1 MDIYPAAAELLRDV
15 PVEQPVIGVR
25 PHAAARAA
33 RWFGDHFP
41 GETLYAVKAN
51 DTPLILKTLFEAG
64 ITHFDVASMPEVR
77 KIAELPGA
85 VMHIMHPVK
94 SRRFIAE
101 AYHDFGVRTFALDS
115 EAELAKIEAATGSA
129 KDLTLVVRVA
139 CPSTYS
145 EISLEGKFGAPW
157 SEAPGLIRRAR
168 QQAETLG
175 ISFHAGSQMMCAS
188 GYGQVLRTVS
198 QQIVRAA
205 TLVDIVDVGG
215 GFPARYPGME
225 PPPLESYMDEIR
237 GAFDRMAVGY
247 TCQLWCEPGRAL
259 VAESESV
266 IVKVD
271 ARRGDT
277 LYIND
282 GAFGTLYDAAHCKWV
297 FPARAYS
304 AKGEALSERD
314 MKPFGL
320 YGPTCDSADY
330 LPGPFLLPEAAA
342 EGCYIEIGNIGAY
355 GRVMAGHFNG
365 YGYYGEVLL
374 EDEPMLSMYAGEAA
388 EAAQAFSA
396 AR

>member
-1 MDIYPAAAELLRDV
+1 MDIYPTPAELLRDV
-15 PVEQPVIGVR
+15 PVEQPIIGVR
-25 PHAAARAA
+25 QHAATRAA

-51 DTPLILKTLFEAG
+51 DSPVILRALFDAG
-64 ITHFDVASMPEVR
+64 IRHFDVASPPEVHA
-77 KIAELPGA
+77 IAALPGA
-85 VMHIMHPVK
+85 VMHVMHPVK
-94 SRRFIAE
+94 PRRFIAE

-115 EAELAKIEAATGSA
+115 EAELAKIEAATGNA

-168 QQAETLG
+168 QKAGTLG
-175 ISFHAGSQMMCAS
+175 ITFHAGSQMMCPV

-205 TLVDIVDVGG
+205 ALVDIVDVGG
-215 GFPARYPGME
+215 GFPSRYPGME
-225 PPPLESYMDEIR
+225 PPALETYMDEIR
-237 GAFDRMAVGY
+237 AAFDRMAVGY

-259 VAESESV
+259 VAEAESL

-297 FPARAYS
+297 FPARAYT
-304 AKGEALSERD
+304 AKGEPMAARALQ
-314 MKPFGL
+314 PFGL

-330 LPGPFLLPEAAA
+330 LPGPFLLPDSVS

-365 YGYYGEVLL
+365 YGYYGEAFLG
-374 EDEPMLSMYAGEAA
+374 DEPMLSMYGRDAA
-388 EAAQAFSA
+388 EEMLPLAA

>member
-1 MDIYPAAAELLRDV
+1 MDIYPTPAEVLRDAV
-15 PVEQPVIGVR
+15 VDRPVLGFR

-33 RWFGDHFP
+33 KWFVDHFP

-51 DTPLILKTLFEAG
+51 DSLAVLNTLFNAG
-64 ITHFDVASMPEVR
+64 IRHFDVASVT
-77 KIAELPGA
+77 ELRTMAKFPGA
-85 VMHIMHPVK
+85 IVHVMHPVK

-115 EAELAKIEAATGSA
+115 ETELEKIAAATGHA
-129 KDLTLVVRVA
+129 TDLTLVVRVA

-157 SEAPGLIRRAR
+157 SEAPDLIRRAR
-168 QQAETLG
+168 QRSELLG
-175 ISFHAGSQMMCAS
+175 ISFHVGSQMMCPM
-188 GYGQVLRTVS
+188 GYGQALRSVS

-205 TLVDIVDVGG
+205 TLVDIIDVGG

-225 PPPLESYMDEIR
+225 PPSLEMYVDEIR
-237 GAFDRMAVGY
+237 AAFDRMAVGY

-259 VAESESV
+259 AAEAESV

-271 ARRGDT
+271 ARRNDT

-297 FPARAYS
+297 FPTRAFS
-304 AKGEALSERD
+304 AEGEPVNCRAVKTFD
-314 MKPFGL
+314 F

-330 LPGPFLLPEAAA
+330 LPGPFLLPERIG
-342 EGCYIEIGNIGAY
+342 EGDYIEVGNIGAY
-355 GRVMAGHFNG
+355 GRVMASRFNG
-365 YGYYGEVLL
+365 YGYYDEVILK
-374 EDEPMLSMYAGEAA
+374 DEPMLSMYADHSEA
-388 EAAQAFSA
+388 EAVLA
-396 AR
+396 AI

>member
-1 MDIYPAAAELLRDV
+1 MDIYPTPAEVLRDAV
-15 PVEQPVIGVR
+15 VDRPVLGFR

-33 RWFGDHFP
+33 KWFVDHFP

-51 DTPLILKTLFEAG
+51 DSLAVLNTLFNAG
-64 ITHFDVASMPEVR
+64 IRHFDVASVT
-77 KIAELPGA
+77 ELRTMAKFPGA
-85 VMHIMHPVK
+85 IVHVMHPVK

-115 EAELAKIEAATGSA
+115 ETELEKIAAATGHA
-129 KDLTLVVRVA
+129 TDLTLVVRVA

-157 SEAPGLIRRAR
+157 SEAPDLIRRAR
-168 QQAETLG
+168 QRAELLG
-175 ISFHAGSQMMCAS
+175 ISFHVGSQMMCPM
-188 GYGQVLRTVS
+188 GYGQALRSVS

-205 TLVDIVDVGG
+205 TLVDIIDVGG

-225 PPPLESYMDEIR
+225 PPSLETYVDEIR
-237 GAFDRMAVGY
+237 AAFDRMAVGY

-259 VAESESV
+259 AAEAESV

-271 ARRGDT
+271 ARRKDT

-297 FPARAYS
+297 FPTRAFS
-304 AKGEALSERD
+304 AEGEPVNCRAVKTFD
-314 MKPFGL
+314 F

-330 LPGPFLLPEAAA
+330 LPGPFLLPERIG
-342 EGCYIEIGNIGAY
+342 EGNYIEVGNIGAY
-355 GRVMAGHFNG
+355 GRVMASRFNG
-365 YGYYGEVLL
+365 YGYYDEVIL
-374 EDEPMLSMYAGEAA
+374 EDEPLLSMYANHSEAGA
-388 EAAQAFSA
+388 VLAAI
-396 AR
+396 

>member
-1 MDIYPAAAELLRDV
+1 MDIYPTPAEVLRDAV
-15 PVEQPVIGVR
+15 VDRPVLGFR

-33 RWFGDHFP
+33 KWFVDHFP

-51 DTPLILKTLFEAG
+51 DSHAVLSTLFDAG
-64 ITHFDVASMPEVR
+64 IRHFDVASIPELR
-77 KIAELPGA
+77 AMAKFPGA
-85 VMHIMHPVK
+85 IMHVMHPVK

-115 EAELAKIEAATGSA
+115 ETELDKIAAATGNA

-145 EISLEGKFGAPW
+145 EISLEGKFGASW
-157 SEAPGLIRRAR
+157 SEAPDLIRRAR
-168 QQAETLG
+168 QQSELLG
-175 ISFHAGSQMMCAS
+175 ISFHVGSQMMCPI
-188 GYGQVLRTVS
+188 GYGQALRSVS

-205 TLVDIVDVGG
+205 TLVDIIDVGG

-225 PPPLESYMDEIR
+225 PPSLDTYVEEIHA
-237 GAFDRMAVGY
+237 AFDRMAVGH

-259 VAESESV
+259 AAEAESV

-271 ARRGDT
+271 ARRKDT

-297 FPARAYS
+297 FPARAFS
-304 AKGEALSERD
+304 AKGEPVNCRTVKTFD
-314 MKPFGL
+314 F

-330 LPGPFLLPEAAA
+330 LPGPFLLPERIG
-342 EGCYIEIGNIGAY
+342 EGDYIEVGNIGAY
-355 GRVMAGHFNG
+355 GRVMASHFNG
-365 YGYYGEVLL
+365 CGYYDEVIL
-374 EDEPMLSMYAGEAA
+374 EDEPLLSMYAGQSEDEAV
-388 EAAQAFSA
+388 SA
-396 AR
+396 AG

>member
-1 MDIYPAAAELLRDV
+1 MDIYPTPAEVLRDV
-15 PVEQPVIGVR
+15 LVDRPVLGFR

-33 RWFGDHFP
+33 KWFVDHFP

-51 DTPLILKTLFEAG
+51 DSSAVLDTLFDAG
-64 ITHFDVASMPEVR
+64 IRHFDVAS
-77 KIAELPGA
+77 ITELRTMSKYPGA
-85 VMHIMHPVK
+85 IMHVMHPVK
-94 SRRFIAE
+94 PRRFIAE

-115 EAELAKIEAATGSA
+115 ETELDKIAAATGNA

-157 SEAPGLIRRAR
+157 SEAADLIRRAR
-168 QQAETLG
+168 QQSEFLG
-175 ISFHAGSQMMCAS
+175 ISFHVGSQMMS
-188 GYGQVLRTVS
+188 PIGYGQALRNVS

-205 TLVDIVDVGG
+205 TLVDIIDVGG

-225 PPPLESYMDEIR
+225 PPSLDTYLEEIHA
-237 GAFDRMAVGY
+237 AFDRMAVGY

-259 VAESESV
+259 AAEFESV

-271 ARRGDT
+271 ARRKDT

-297 FPARAYS
+297 FPTRAFS
-304 AKGEALSERD
+304 AAGEPVTCRSVKTFD
-314 MKPFGL
+314 F

-330 LPGPFLLPEAAA
+330 LPGPFLLPERIG
-342 EGCYIEIGNIGAY
+342 EGDYIEVGNIGAY
-355 GRVMAGHFNG
+355 GRVMASHFNG
-365 YGYYGEVLL
+365 YGYYDEVIL
-374 EDEPMLSMYAGEAA
+374 EDEPMMSMYADQSEEEAV
-388 EAAQAFSA
+388 SA
-396 AR
+396 AG